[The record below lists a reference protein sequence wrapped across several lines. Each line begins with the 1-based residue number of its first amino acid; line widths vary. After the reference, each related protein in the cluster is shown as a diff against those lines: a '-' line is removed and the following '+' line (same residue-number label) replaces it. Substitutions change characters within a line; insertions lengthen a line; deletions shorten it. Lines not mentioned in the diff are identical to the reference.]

1 MLVRMWNSRNSRSLM
16 AGIQNGAAT
25 LEDSFV
31 VSYTIKL
38 QYLATWC
45 KQLSHW
51 KRPWCWE
58 RLKAEREEGNRRW
71 DGWIAPPINGH
82 ELGQTLRDGEGQRGL
97 ARSSPRGCKELD
109 MTWWLDNNYKTT
121 EHSLTSWPSNH
132 TPLYLHKGVENLH
145 PHKNAHT
152 YVYSSFIFI
161 TWKNEKKKRKMQIN
175 NY

>member
-1 MLVRMWNSRNSRSLM
+1 MLFRMWNSRNSCSLM

-25 LEDSFV
+25 LED
-31 VSYTIKL
+31 
-38 QYLATWC
+38 QHLATWC
-45 KQLSHW
+45 KQPTHR

-58 RLKAEREEGNRRW
+58 RFKAEREEGSRRW
-71 DGWIAPPINGH
+71 DGWIAPPINGQ

-97 ARSSPRGCKELD
+97 ACGSPRGCKELD
-109 MTWWLDNNYKTT
+109 MTWWPDNNYKTT
-121 EHSLTSWPSNH
+121 EHSLTSRPSNH

-152 YVYSSFIFI
+152 NVYSSFIFI
-161 TWKNEKKKRKMQIN
+161 TWKNEKKRKMQIN